1 MGPSSTPITAQ
12 QLAMHCSR
20 CNQVIDPLRLEILP
34 DTTLCVDCSRLQPGT
49 LVCRMLYSHKT
60 GGELVVARNP
70 EAARLLD
77 REYKRSR

>member
-1 MGPSSTPITAQ
+1 MQ
-12 QLAMHCSR
+12 CSK
-20 CNQVIDPLRLEILP
+20 CQGTIDPVRLEILP
-34 DTTLCVDCSRLQPGT
+34 DTTLCVDCSRLQPGI

-60 GGELVVARNP
+60 GGELVVARDP